1 MLILHSHTKLERTN
15 HLSRIFFYFRNTPHI
30 NESIFIITAAYA
42 ISGVNCIVLRLLSSG
57 LSLEGKRALTVM
69 GILLIAVA
77 LLSVVERRP
86 QMTGTVYTL
95 ICVVI
100 HLIICLVF
108 AVLFSRIWIVI
119 YLAEAALIFSITV
132 YSVYKKTK

>member
-1 MLILHSHTKLERTN
+1 MILHSQKKRERTN
-15 HLSRIFFYFRNTPHI
+15 HLSRILFYFRNTPHI
-30 NESIFIITAAYA
+30 NENIFIITAAYA
-42 ISGVNCIVLRLLSSG
+42 ISGVNCIVLRLFSSG

-69 GILLIAVA
+69 GIILIAVA
-77 LLSVVERRP
+77 LLSIVERRP

-108 AVLFSRIWIVI
+108 AVLFSWIWIVI
-119 YLAEAALIFSITV
+119 YLIETSLICGYTV